1 MEMITFLKRR
11 FSSGDLQGELAD
23 KREHE
28 GFPSFIRFGS
38 TTTTSGQSNQ
48 PSQTYQANL
57 TQQQQQQHPYKHQD
71 SQSTYGG
78 SVSSQTYSQTAT
90 AQERSQAKATDEAT
104 VGVRTG
110 HGTYPS
116 APTSPTRTYTGSS
129 AFMGPMGS
137 ITGQISSTIMRGFSS
152 AASTAQNITSGKIT
166 STKEKQKVLLVID
179 DSQTDW

>member
-1 MEMITFLKRR
+1 MITFLKRR

-23 KREHE
+23 KREQE

-38 TTTTSGQSNQ
+38 TTATSGQSNQ
-48 PSQTYQANL
+48 PSQTHQTNSI
-57 TQQQQQQHPYKHQD
+57 QQQQQQHPYRHQD

-78 SVSSQTYSQTAT
+78 SASSQTYPQTT
-90 AQERSQAKATDEAT
+90 NAQERSQARAADEAT
-104 VGVRTG
+104 VGVRKG

-116 APTSPTRTYTGSS
+116 APTSPTRNYGGSG

-166 STKEKQKVLLVID
+166 STKERYKVLLVID